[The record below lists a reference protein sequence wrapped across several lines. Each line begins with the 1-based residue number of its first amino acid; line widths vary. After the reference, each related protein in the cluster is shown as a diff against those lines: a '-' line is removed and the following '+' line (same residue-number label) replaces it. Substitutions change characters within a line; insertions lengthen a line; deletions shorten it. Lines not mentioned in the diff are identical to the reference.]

1 MKRTKIFDTTLR
13 DGEQSPGVNL
23 NHIDKLEIAKKLER
37 VGVDRMEAGFAA
49 SSKGDY
55 NAVKEIANTIQ
66 NTSVTGLARCVKAD
80 IDISWEALKCAKYP
94 RLHLFLATS
103 PIHMEYKLKK
113 TPEEVVETAV
123 NMVKYAKERF
133 QEIEWSAE
141 DASRS

>member
-1 MKRTKIFDTTLR
+1 
-13 DGEQSPGVNL
+13 
-23 NHIDKLEIAKKLER
+23 
-37 VGVDRMEAGFAA
+37 DRMEAGVAV
-49 SSKGDY
+49 SCKGDF

-66 NTSVTGLARCVKAD
+66 NTSVTGLARCVKSD
-80 IDISWEALKCAKYP
+80 IDISWEALKGAKYP

-141 DASRS
+141 DASRSDKEFLRSEERRVGKECRCQCAGD